1 MQGND
6 SDPLLSTLSHRMTD
20 VQTFDE
26 ALDVLSD
33 ATMDMGF
40 DSVLYGYIP
49 VAPRLP
55 NGDWLPLRL
64 NLRNFPASFER
75 GWEKFM
81 KVDPYYRACFE
92 TTLPFDWHSVRRSR
106 NITTDQKQAIGYLA
120 DFGLRNGVTVPVHL
134 PHGKFAVMSAITC
147 RESKVGRG
155 SAISQQ
161 TNNALLGLM
170 HSFTKAIH
178 DRKLETQIP
187 TSVPSFLTARE
198 QECLKWASQG
208 KTSAEIAV
216 IIDRSVDTVRLHI
229 KNAIRK
235 LDASNRSHAIAIAL
249 HLGLI

>member
-1 MQGND
+1 
-6 SDPLLSTLSHRMTD
+6 
-20 VQTFDE
+20 
-26 ALDVLSD
+26 
-33 ATMDMGF
+33 
-40 DSVLYGYIP
+40 
-49 VAPRLP
+49 
-55 NGDWLPLRL
+55 
-64 NLRNFPASFER
+64 
-75 GWEKFM
+75 
-81 KVDPYYRACFE
+81 
-92 TTLPFDWHSVRRSR
+92 
-106 NITTDQKQAIGYLA
+106 
-120 DFGLRNGVTVPVHL
+120 
-134 PHGKFAVMSAITC
+134 MSAITC

-198 QECLKWASQG
+198 QECLKWASQK